1 MAVRTG
7 ARGSGLED
15 PTRFVCF
22 EGVSKRYGTA
32 VWAVRDLDLVV
43 EKGEFVTF
51 LGPSGSGK
59 TTSLMMLAGFETPSS
74 GDIRLAGRS
83 LRDVPPYH
91 RDIGMVFQNYALF
104 PHMTVAE
111 NIAFP
116 LTVRR
121 RPKPEIADAVLRAL
135 DLVRLGGLAERRPAQ
150 LSGGQQ
156 QRVALARALVFN
168 PPLVLMDE
176 PLGALD
182 RQLREQMQ
190 IEIKHLHQRLG
201 VTLVYVTHDQGEALT
216 MSDRVAVFRD
226 GGLQQLASPLDIY
239 EQPASS
245 FVAQFV
251 GESNQFAGTVQ
262 GVEGE
267 ECAVELDGGWRV
279 RATAAP
285 GIVAGARTTLSVRPE
300 RVVVVEE
307 GAAPDNAGAAR
318 IEELIYHGD
327 HVRARLRAGTGQAM
341 FAKVLSGTACGW
353 LRMGADVSVGWRTRD
368 CRALDPLPEHAIPA
382 GKAG

>member
-1 MAVRTG
+1 MD
-7 ARGSGLED
+7 D
-15 PTRFVCF
+15 PDRFVRF
-22 EGVSKRYGTA
+22 DQVSKRYGAT
-32 VWAVRDLDLVV
+32 VWAVRDLDLMVR
-43 EKGEFVTF
+43 KGEFVTF

-59 TTSLMMLAGFETPSS
+59 TTSLMMLAGFESPTA
-74 GDIRLAGRS
+74 GDISLAGRS
-83 LRDVPPYH
+83 LRDVPPYR

-104 PHMTVAE
+104 PHMSVAE

-121 RPKPEIADAVLRAL
+121 RPRTEVEAATTRAL
-135 DLVRLGGLAERRPAQ
+135 DLVRLGGMADRRPAQ

-190 IEIKHLHQRLG
+190 IEIKHLHERLG

-226 GGLQQLASPLDIY
+226 GGLQQLAPPLELY
-239 EQPASS
+239 EQPANS

-251 GESNQFAGTVQ
+251 GESNQFPGTVL
-262 GVEGE
+262 GLEAGF
-267 ECAVELDGGWRV
+267 CMVELDGGWRV
-279 RATAAP
+279 QAVAVGATST
-285 GIVAGARTTLSVRPE
+285 GKRTSLAIRPE
-300 RVVVVEE
+300 RILVADAGPEPE
-307 GAAPDNAGAAR
+307 NAAAAAV
-318 IEELIYHGD
+318 EELIYHGD
-327 HVRARLRAGTGQAM
+327 HVRARLATRTGQSL
-341 FAKVLSGTACGW
+341 FAKVLSGTEREW
-353 LRMGADVSVGWRTRD
+353 LRVGAEVRVGWRRQD
-368 CRALDPLPEHAIPA
+368 CRALDPRPDHIEPNRIEPA
-382 GKAG
+382 S